1 MTRTAYLELIGKHA
15 RKNEEEQLQRAI
27 VEHLRLRAPRDV
39 LWWHTPNGGARS
51 KSDGG
56 KFKALGVRPG
66 VPDLQFLF
74 PDGHVAFLELKAGD
88 GKLSPEQT
96 NFLIFCDRAGVE
108 AAVAYNIDQALT
120 ILEVW
125 GALKPES
132 A

>member
-1 MTRTAYLELIGKHA
+1 MTRAAYLELIGKHA

-51 KSDGG
+51 KSEGG

-74 PDGHVAFLELKAGD
+74 PDGHVAFMELKASD
-88 GKLSPEQT
+88 GVTSDAQA
-96 NFLIFCDRAGVE
+96 IFGAYCESHGIEHAIIYDIDTALRVLEAWGVLQE
-108 AAVAYNIDQALT
+108 T
-120 ILEVW
+120 
-125 GALKPES
+125 
-132 A
+132 